1 MFNVQAKLVVVKL
14 DDTVLDTLVKEVKLL
29 LVVLEELV

>member
-14 DDTVLDTLVKEVKLL
+14 DDTVLDTLVMEVKLL